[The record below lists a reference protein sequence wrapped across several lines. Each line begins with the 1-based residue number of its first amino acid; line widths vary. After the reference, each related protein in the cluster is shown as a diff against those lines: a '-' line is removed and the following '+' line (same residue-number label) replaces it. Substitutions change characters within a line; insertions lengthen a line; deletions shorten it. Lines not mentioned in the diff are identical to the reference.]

1 MFPAEFDSDEKQCKT
16 NIAWV
21 CKFLSLQNLLCII
34 CGLCD
39 TKDLLNGQTVNQHRI
54 KRNPHSYVRMLI
66 LNAVQVQQG
75 DFPLKGKILIL
86 TADLLPKAQ

>member
-1 MFPAEFDSDEKQCKT
+1 MRNNVKQTLLGSVSFSPCKT
-16 NIAWV
+16 CYV
-21 CKFLSLQNLLCII
+21 LYVDS
-34 CGLCD
+34 D
-39 TKDLLNGQTVNQHRI
+39 TKDLLNGQTANQHRI